1 MNDHFFESDDKAWQQ
16 VSAGMKRQVMAHD
29 ENIMLVKVHFSKDA
43 IGAMHIHIHSQATFV
58 LSGVFEITIDKQTKT
73 LKQGDCFI
81 VPQNTMH
88 GAVCIREGTLIDVF
102 SPARKDFLEGRS

>member
-1 MNDHFFESDDKAWQQ
+1 MKNQYFESGNSDWQQ
-16 VSAGMKRQVMAHD
+16 VNEGMKRMIMAYD
-29 ENIMLVKVHFSKDA
+29 ENIMMVKVHFSKDG
-43 IGAMHIHIHSQATFV
+43 IGAMHTHIHSQASYV
-58 LSGVFEITIDKQTKT
+58 LSGVFEITIGKQTRT

-102 SPARKDFLEGRS
+102 SPARKDFLEGSS